1 MTPME
6 EGCNPWSRRVAITGA
21 SGALGSALRKGLQ
34 RRGATVIG
42 ISRSPAP
49 QAPQGDVS
57 PTRDW
62 LVWNGQIEPALEA
75 LLLTVDVLVINHGVN
90 PLGRRDAKAIAETLQ
105 ANLISAQALID
116 LFLRQTRQLPDGRRV
131 RRELWVN
138 TSEAEV
144 GPAFSPVYE
153 MSKRSLGTLL
163 TLQNLDTPCTIRRLV
178 LGPFRSGLNPY
189 GPMSAGFVAERIL
202 NLAAWDLRLIIVS
215 FNPCTYLLAPLA
227 MAMNA
232 LYGRLCTRPAFLNT
246 DP

>member
-1 MTPME
+1 MGKGP
-6 EGCNPWSRRVAITGA
+6 NPWSRRVAITGA

-42 ISRSPAP
+42 ISRSLAPPASADDGGGP
-49 QAPQGDVS
+49 IQ
-57 PTRDW
+57 DW
-62 LVWNGQIEPALEA
+62 LVWNGHVDAALET
-75 LLLTVDVLVINHGVN
+75 LLLTVDVLVINHGIN

-105 ANLISAQALID
+105 ANLVSAQALVD
-116 LFLRQTRQLPDGRRV
+116 LFLRQTHQLPDQRRV
-131 RRELWVN
+131 HRELWVN

-144 GPAFSPVYE
+144 GPAFSPIYE
-153 MSKRSLGTLL
+153 VSKRSLGTLL
-163 TLQNLDTPCTIRRLV
+163 TLQSLDAPCIIRRLV

-202 NLAAWDLRLIIVS
+202 DLAAWDLRLIIVS

-227 MAMNA
+227 MVMDA
-232 LYGRLCTRPAFLNT
+232 LYGRLCTRPAVVNA